1 MQTISSVDVSGMA
14 DVDSGQ
20 IMIADVEILA
30 KYSDC
35 DKKELEYNG
44 VVVRHNLE
52 PGNYSVD
59 AERVMNYW
67 GDRVASVG
75 VSKYRTDSDHD
86 YVTIVSDELI
96 FVDPC
101 YVLRGEFDDHGEG
114 EYGSACEVSLSSQG
128 YGNIGDTGMFVTTS
142 GLGDGSYPVEGL
154 NIHFLYE
161 EEEDEY
167 EDEYD
172 DEDEDEDED
181 W

>member
-1 MQTISSVDVSGMA
+1 MVTIASEDVSGMA

-20 IMIADVEILA
+20 IMIADVDILA

-35 DKKELEYNG
+35 DKKELHRNG

-59 AERVMNYW
+59 PEQWNRSIW
-67 GDRVASVG
+67 GDRIASVG

-114 EYGSACEVSLSSQG
+114 EYGSACQVSLSSQG

-154 NIHFLYE
+154 TIHFLDYE
-161 EEEDEY
+161 EE
-167 EDEYD
+167 
-172 DEDEDEDED
+172 EDEDEDED